1 METDVKS
8 RDQIELEIHEA
19 FDAVINFIR
28 QQDDSLFDRPKA
40 EGKWSTGQQ
49 LDHLIKSVKPLTTGM
64 GLPKFLLKIRF
75 GTRNRPERTFEEL
88 VAKYHKKLKEGGQ
101 ASPAFIPPKISIK
114 QKDQLLAIYE
124 KEKINLVKVLQKWSE
139 KQLSTN
145 IAPHP
150 LLGKCTVRELL
161 YFTIYHNFHHLK
173 SIEDIP

>member
-1 METDVKS
+1 MKINLKN
-8 RDQIELEIHEA
+8 RDQIEIEIHEA

-75 GTRNRPERTFEEL
+75 GTRNRPERTFDEL
-88 VAKYHKKLKEGGQ
+88 VAKYNEKLAAGGQ
-101 ASPAFIPPKISIK
+101 ASSAFIPPEISIT
-114 QKDQLLAIYE
+114 QKDQLLSIYE
-124 KEKINLVKVLQKWSE
+124 TEKIRLVKVLQKWSE

-145 IAPHP
+145 VAPHP

-161 YFTIYHNFHHLK
+161 YFTIHHNYHHLE
-173 SIEDIP
+173 SIKDIP